1 MNMNTGTNSSDS
13 DSDISI
19 TDSEDEE
26 IENSDSKVDTAEG
39 GLSAISSGNTAEGH
53 DDAEDEDD
61 LIKAIRHEK
70 EKPRDQPP
78 DILCEDFVVDISFH
92 PSENIIA
99 AATITGDVIL
109 HSYTNESTEIKETL
123 ELHTRACRDIEF
135 NEDGDLLFSSSK
147 DKCIMV
153 TDTRTGK
160 LKRMFNDAHENPLNC
175 LCVMDNNIFASG
187 DDSGTVKLWDMR
199 KKDPIF
205 SRKEMDD
212 YVSKMVTTEAKR
224 YLVCSSGEGTITS
237 INLVSHKLHMQSEM
251 YDAELTSL
259 CLMRSD
265 SKLLVGSSKG
275 TMFLFNWGQFG
286 YHSDEFPGVK
296 QSINSMIPITENI
309 VVTACEDGVLRATHL
324 FPQRHLGVAGQH
336 QFSVE
341 CLDISGDGTFIASS
355 SHDQLIKFWNIRYFE
370 EMNINSRVKS
380 KKREEMKRNL
390 PSSKFQDCSAF
401 FSELA

>member
-147 DKCIMV
+147 DK
-153 TDTRTGK
+153 
-160 LKRMFNDAHENPLNC
+160 
-175 LCVMDNNIFASG
+175 
-187 DDSGTVKLWDMR
+187 
-199 KKDPIF
+199 
-205 SRKEMDD
+205 
-212 YVSKMVTTEAKR
+212 
-224 YLVCSSGEGTITS
+224 
-237 INLVSHKLHMQSEM
+237 
-251 YDAELTSL
+251 
-259 CLMRSD
+259 
-265 SKLLVGSSKG
+265 
-275 TMFLFNWGQFG
+275 
-286 YHSDEFPGVK
+286 
-296 QSINSMIPITENI
+296 
-309 VVTACEDGVLRATHL
+309 
-324 FPQRHLGVAGQH
+324 
-336 QFSVE
+336 
-341 CLDISGDGTFIASS
+341 
-355 SHDQLIKFWNIRYFE
+355 
-370 EMNINSRVKS
+370 
-380 KKREEMKRNL
+380 
-390 PSSKFQDCSAF
+390 
-401 FSELA
+401 